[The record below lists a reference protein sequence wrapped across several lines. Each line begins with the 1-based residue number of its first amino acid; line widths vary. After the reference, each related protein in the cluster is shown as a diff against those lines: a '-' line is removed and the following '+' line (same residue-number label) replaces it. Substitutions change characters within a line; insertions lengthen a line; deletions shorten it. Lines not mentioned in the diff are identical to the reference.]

1 MVKKRVAHST
11 AFDRVKCPRMVPT
24 QTMMRSVKDVLCVS
38 CSMMVYIP
46 SPGVTYTDAVAVE
59 VIPVK

>member
-1 MVKKRVAHST
+1 
-11 AFDRVKCPRMVPT
+11 VKCPRMVPT